1 VIEPRFRWVP
11 LRDGT
16 LGTAA
21 ADWWEAHGGRLD
33 AWQRHCLEGMLGVD
47 KDGRW
52 VSTEDG
58 LNVAR
63 QNGKGVVLQVVEGFC
78 AFELHYPVV
87 MHTAHEFPTSTEHQL
102 RLTQFIQDAPA
113 LHAKV
118 KIKGGYVTA
127 NGQESIRLRD
137 GSRIIFKARTKGG
150 GRGYSGDLLVWDE
163 AMVLPDAVV
172 GAQMPMMR
180 ASSVPQGPK
189 IIYAGSAVDQE
200 VHPYGVQFAR
210 IRERGIA
217 ETPGVS
223 WHEWSLPYDKPE
235 DLNPEIVMDKTL
247 WPLANPGIE
256 AGRIHEAHM
265 AQEIESMAS
274 RTAAVE
280 LLGVGDWPRTDG
292 LDDSVISIEQWDA
305 LRDDSSQ
312 LQQPVILA
320 FDVSPERKC
329 AIAFAGL
336 NQNGKYHVEIQEHK
350 QGTSWVVPWI
360 LRAYERVSVDAVV
373 CDSVGPAS
381 SLVEALELEGI
392 RVETTNTPEHGQA
405 CGRLVD
411 MVNDKT
417 MVHMGSDELRDAVR
431 GARSRPLGD
440 AWAWSRKNSS
450 VDISPLVAATLAL
463 GAAAGIG
470 NPVQVF

>member
-1 VIEPRFRWVP
+1 MPSRN
-11 LRDGT
+11 GT
-16 LGTAA
+16 LGKDA

-33 AWQRHCLEGMLGVD
+33 AWQRYVLEGILGVD
-47 KDGRW
+47 ADGRW
-52 VSTEDG
+52 ASTEDG
-58 LNVAR
+58 INVAR

-78 AFELHYPVV
+78 AFELHFPVC
-87 MHTAHEFPTSTEHQL
+87 MHTAHEFSTSQEHQI
-102 RLTQFIQDAPA
+102 RLEQFIQDAPA
-113 LHAKV
+113 LHQRV
-118 KIKGGYVTA
+118 KARGGYVHA
-127 NGQESIRLRD
+127 NGQESIRLVD

-217 ETPGVS
+217 EAPGVS
-223 WHEWSLPYDKPE
+223 WHEWSLPYDNPNE
-235 DLNPEIVMDKTL
+235 LDPAVVLNRTL

-256 AGRIHEAHM
+256 AGRIHEQHM

-280 LLGVGDWPRTDG
+280 LMGVGDWPRTDG

-305 LRDDSSQ
+305 LRDDDSC

-320 FDVSPERKC
+320 FDVSPERRTS
-329 AIAFAGL
+329 IAFAGL
-336 NQNGKYHVEIQEHK
+336 NQHGKYHVEIQEHK
-350 QGTSWVVPWI
+350 QGTSWVVNRI
-360 LRAYERVSVDAVV
+360 IQMTQRADVAQVV
-373 CDSVGPAS
+373 CDSVGPAA
-381 SLVEALELEGI
+381 SLIEQLELEGI
-392 RVETTNTPEHGQA
+392 RVERTNTPEHGQA

-411 MVNDKT
+411 MVNDNL
-417 MVHMGSDELRDAVR
+417 MVHLGSDELRDAVR

-440 AWAWSRKNSS
+440 AWAWSRKNSN

-463 GAAAGIG
+463 GAASGLGAA
-470 NPVQVF
+470 VQVF